1 MYRDRRRKWLIRP
14 RDTPKLHTHLGIL
27 DVSALVGKEYGVGV
41 TTTLGD
47 ELIVLKPTIEDL
59 IMKLARRTQV
69 IYPKDLG
76 IMMVRLGVHS
86 GSRVV
91 ETGTGSGA
99 TTALLAYL
107 AQPAGMVYTYDI
119 NPEFQAVAKKNI
131 ERLGL
136 GQQVTFKVRD
146 ARLGFD
152 EGEMDAGIID
162 VGDPWEI
169 VPSMKKA
176 LRPSAPI
183 AAITPTTNQ
192 AERLV
197 ARMKEEGFA
206 AIETLEILMRNLEAR
221 VGMTRPS
228 NHMIGHTA
236 YLTFAR
242 STLEPAQSSDKVGFS
257 RKPPASD
264 PASVQPESS
273 GNVLPLA
280 PSSNNRTVEQTADL
294 GRSAEPS
301 LQSRATDN
309 SFKAKS
315 ELHSDR

>member
-1 MYRDRRRKWLIRP
+1 
-14 RDTPKLHTHLGIL
+14 KLHTHLGIL
-27 DVSALVGKEYGVGV
+27 DVSALVGREYGLWV

-47 ELIVLKPTIEDL
+47 ELVVLRPTIEDL

-76 IMMVRLGVHS
+76 FMMVKLGVHA

-107 AQPAGMVYTYDI
+107 VQPGGAVYTYDI
-119 NPEFQAVAKKNI
+119 NPEFQEVARRNI
-131 ERLGL
+131 EKLGL
-136 GQQVTFKVRD
+136 AGAVTFKIGD
-146 ARLGFD
+146 ARAGF
-152 EGEMDAGIID
+152 EETEMDAAVLD
-162 VGDPWEI
+162 VGDPWEVI
-169 VPSMKKA
+169 PAMRRA
-176 LRPSAPI
+176 LKPSAPM

-197 ARMKEEGFA
+197 AKMKEEGFA
-206 AIETLEILMRNLEAR
+206 AIETLEVMMRNLEAR

-242 STLEPAQSSDKVGFS
+242 STVGG
-257 RKPPASD
+257 A
-264 PASVQPESS
+264 
-273 GNVLPLA
+273 GA
-280 PSSNNRTVEQTADL
+280 P
-294 GRSAEPS
+294 AEPHAG
-301 LQSRATDN
+301 LPDETPGGEDEPETDL
-309 SFKAKS
+309 K
-315 ELHSDR
+315 LGSDGTP